1 MVLGAESLEI
11 IIKLQR
17 ELARFEHNMIARPRP
32 LPYDVTE
39 AFTLTD
45 GGTPDTFPE
54 IYTLIARRGT
64 YDFGDSPNMGQIIS
78 LSLEL
83 MSVNDTYLL
92 EFYRSADDKKFTP
105 LGAVRFRRGAAA
117 ARTLAINRPIRPENV
132 DVYSLYGRL
141 KSAMGG
147 NSVTFSLVI
156 ERYLPL
162 TELIPLTKG
171 IWPWG

>member
-1 MVLGAESLEI
+1 M
-11 IIKLQR
+11 
-17 ELARFEHNMIARPRP
+17 
-32 LPYDVTE
+32 TE

-45 GGTPDTFPE
+45 GGTPDTFPDT
-54 IYTLIARRGT
+54 YTLIAKRGT
-64 YDFGDSPNMGQIIS
+64 YDFGDCPNMGQIV
-78 LSLEL
+78 LLNLEL
-83 MSVNDTYLL
+83 MSANDTYLL
-92 EFYRSADDKKFTP
+92 EFYRSVDDEKFIP

-117 ARTLAINRPIRPENV
+117 ARTFVVNRPIRPENV

-156 ERYLPL
+156 ERCLPL